1 MRRDSEAQSSAN
13 RLGSRA
19 HRKRITADPGRET
32 ESSANRFEGG
42 LAGVNQGTGQGRIRW
57 GGERGG
63 RKRRFT
69 IRDIAAMGMMLA
81 LIEVSKRA
89 LEFLPNVELVTLL
102 FMNFGLEVLAVSV
115 AFTLV
120 ETAFWG
126 VNNWV
131 IMYLYIWPAEILFV
145 YFTRRYASYWFHAVF
160 SALFGFCFG
169 ALCSIPYLAVGGWS
183 MAFTWWVAGIPYD
196 ILHGVSNF
204 VLCLILYRPLMAATK
219 KAVVFLRD
227 AGQR

>member
-1 MRRDSEAQSSAN
+1 MISSLSMRRDSEAQSSAN

-102 FMNFGLEVLAVSV
+102 FMCPSPLR
-115 AFTLV
+115 
-120 ETAFWG
+120 W
-126 VNNWV
+126 W
-131 IMYLYIWPAEILFV
+131 
-145 YFTRRYASYWFHAVF
+145 RRLS
-160 SALFGFCFG
+160 GE
-169 ALCSIPYLAVGGWS
+169 
-183 MAFTWWVAGIPYD
+183 
-196 ILHGVSNF
+196 
-204 VLCLILYRPLMAATK
+204 
-219 KAVVFLRD
+219 
-227 AGQR
+227 